1 MDMLR
6 SYSSAFSRSNITD
19 ILLYDDYSYL
29 DWLIKRYN
37 TKKYECSYLNYLKAL
52 YTCLAKDY
60 RCEYVYKNELIHELL
75 KKYGTKNTTV
85 YNEFKVGDS
94 IADIAFFNGESKAFE
109 IKTEYD
115 TSKRL
120 DKQLLSYSRVFDKCY
135 IVIPEEKLF
144 DYYDIRDEKTG
155 IILVK
160 RIGRRFMLEEFR
172 PAVENEYIAK
182 DLFMSCLRTT
192 EYEDLIIDKFG
203 SLPTAKPG
211 HLFKACFEQINK
223 LSNEDLKQYF
233 INTIKTRRN
242 NAKTLYQMPH
252 SLRQTCLALN
262 LNATKSQILLEKLN
276 KPINY
281 VLSVS

>member
-1 MDMLR
+1 MLR
-6 SYSSAFSRSNITD
+6 NYSSAFSRSNITD
-19 ILLYDDYSYL
+19 ILYYDDYSYL

-37 TKKYECSYLNYLKAL
+37 TKRHDFSYLEYLKVL
-52 YTCLAKDY
+52 YASLAKDY

-85 YNEFKVGDS
+85 FNEFKVGNS
-94 IADIAFFNGESKAFE
+94 IVDIAFFNGESKAFE

-144 DYYDIRDEKTG
+144 EYYDLRDEKTG

-160 RIGRRFMLEEFR
+160 RIGRSFMLEEFR
-172 PAVENEYIAK
+172 PAVENVFIAK

-192 EYEDLIIDKFG
+192 EYENLIIEKFG
-203 SLPTAKPG
+203 SLPSAKPG

-223 LSNEDLKQYF
+223 LTNEDLKRYF
-233 INTIKTRRN
+233 VNTIKTRRN
-242 NAKTLYQMPH
+242 NTKIIYKMPH

-281 VLSVS
+281 VLPVS